1 MILGDGVF
9 GRCLSHWVG
18 AVMNKISALENSL
31 AVHWLGLLSL
41 LWLGFN
47 PCSIPGWGTKILK
60 AMWHKQTNKQKY
72 WYPYERHSRELPCP
86 FHHVRMQ

>member
-18 AVMNKISALENSL
+18 AIMNKISALENSL
-31 AVHWLGLLSL
+31 VVHWLGLLSL

-60 AMWHKQTNKQKY
+60 AMWHKQTNTSIGTLMKDT
-72 WYPYERHSRELPCP
+72 PESSLAPST
-86 FHHVRMQ
+86 M